1 MAFPGLKYASSGLLA
16 ALRAGSRL
24 GRRTGKKDK
33 NPPAPPSV
41 AAQEA
46 AEATASPVASLAPL
60 TEIIGS
66 YLDKKDVERV
76 REAYRFADQAHL
88 GQFRASGSPYISHP
102 IAVTEI
108 CAGWKLDAN
117 ALSAALLHDVME
129 DQGVTKAELAERFG
143 PKVAELVDGL
153 SKLDKM
159 EFRSREEAQA
169 ESFRKMLL
177 AMARDVRVILVK
189 LADRLHN
196 MRTLGVTST
205 EKQRRVAR
213 ETLDI
218 YAPIAHRLGLS
229 PKTHEKEPLKTEQD
243 LLALLPHELWGPVN
257 HQWIRHG
264 RETCHARGPLCDG
277 CVLQDICPSAHRC

>member
-33 NPPAPPSV
+33 KLATPPSV

-46 AEATASPVASLAPL
+46 ADATASPVASLAPL

-108 CAGWKLDAN
+108 CAGWKLDVN
-117 ALSAALLHDVME
+117 ALSAALLNDVME
-129 DQGVTKAELAERFG
+129 DQGIAKHELA
-143 PKVAELVDGL
+143 
-153 SKLDKM
+153 
-159 EFRSREEAQA
+159 
-169 ESFRKMLL
+169 
-177 AMARDVRVILVK
+177 
-189 LADRLHN
+189 
-196 MRTLGVTST
+196 
-205 EKQRRVAR
+205 
-213 ETLDI
+213 
-218 YAPIAHRLGLS
+218 
-229 PKTHEKEPLKTEQD
+229 
-243 LLALLPHELWGPVN
+243 
-257 HQWIRHG
+257 
-264 RETCHARGPLCDG
+264 
-277 CVLQDICPSAHRC
+277 